1 MPSFELR
8 LPQTFDSSYGHLTS
22 LNYNVDPNPRW
33 NLVMRSIYDL
43 IGLPIQADYS
53 VILGKAYLRLLPGWT
68 VFATYFVLGH
78 RSPYARG

>member
-1 MPSFELR
+1 M
-8 LPQTFDSSYGHLTS
+8 LPVGLMLLIDISSVWITTS
-22 LNYNVDPNPRW
+22 LLNPRW

-43 IGLPIQADYS
+43 IGLPNVGDYG